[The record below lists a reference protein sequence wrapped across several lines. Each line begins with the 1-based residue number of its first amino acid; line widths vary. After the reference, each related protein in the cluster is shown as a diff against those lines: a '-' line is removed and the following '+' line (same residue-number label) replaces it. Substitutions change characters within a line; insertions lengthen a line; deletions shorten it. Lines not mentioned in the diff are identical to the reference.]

1 MIHQCYVIPK
11 SPRNLLNA
19 SYRSIGTCVHSSSF
33 PSSARLM
40 LMAGEHV
47 MNCSA
52 PQWDSFLYSQP
63 LPGWFQQSRHRS
75 VQEAFAALCLA
86 AQRMHCQNINIR
98 HFYSDFFFSDLLIC
112 ENCNAQESSPE
123 KLPRENW
130 HSWWTGVGMGSPSPL
145 QLSDTR
151 TNKEKYQSYHS
162 FHTCMKVTFRLPW
175 TTSLGMFLTLLHATI
190 WDLIASRNWAA
201 AGLVFVLTIRV
212 FD

>member
-1 MIHQCYVIPK
+1 M
-11 SPRNLLNA
+11 RLLPLQPA
-19 SYRSIGTCVHSSSF
+19 L
-33 PSSARLM
+33 ARLVPGTT
-40 LMAGEHV
+40 LSRRPLLP
-47 MNCSA
+47 SA
-52 PQWDSFLYSQP
+52 WL
-63 LPGWFQQSRHRS
+63 LRGCT
-75 VQEAFAALCLA
+75 VKILT
-86 AQRMHCQNINIR
+86 
-98 HFYSDFFFSDLLIC
+98 SDIFIQIFFFSDLLIC

-175 TTSLGMFLTLLHATI
+175 TTTSLGMFLTLLHATI